1 MVENLGFLLW
11 HLELHYSY
19 QAPRLSAELQ
29 FFFLFGGGGWGFKV
43 QVLGFR
49 VRVDMS
55 ADPYSC
61 TECPETPPIPESLLF
76 AGPVIR

>member
-29 FFFLFGGGGWGFKV
+29 FFFFFGGGGG
-43 QVLGFR
+43 LGFQGSGFGFQGSR
-49 VRVDMS
+49 
-55 ADPYSC
+55 
-61 TECPETPPIPESLLF
+61 
-76 AGPVIR
+76 